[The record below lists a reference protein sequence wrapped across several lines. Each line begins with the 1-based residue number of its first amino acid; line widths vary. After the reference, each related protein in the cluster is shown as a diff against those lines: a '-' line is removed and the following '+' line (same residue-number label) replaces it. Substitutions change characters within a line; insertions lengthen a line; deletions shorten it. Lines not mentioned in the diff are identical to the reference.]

1 MAKIKILK
9 TINFDG
15 SKQEPGTELTLSSE
29 RLQTMLNNF
38 KAQEINSNLYID
50 ILELEV
56 LEQIK
61 KRRPKKA

>member
-1 MAKIKILK
+1 MAKIRILK

-15 SKQEPGTELTLSSE
+15 TKQEPRTELNITSE

-38 KAQEINSNLYID
+38 KAQEINSQLYID
-50 ILELEV
+50 ILEIEV

-61 KRRPKKA
+61 KRRSKKS

>member
-1 MAKIKILK
+1 MAKIRILK

-15 SKQEPGTELTLSSE
+15 AKQEPGTELNITSE

-38 KAQEINSNLYID
+38 KAQQINSQLYID
-50 ILELEV
+50 ILEIEV

-61 KRRPKKA
+61 KRRSKKS

>member
-38 KAQEINSNLYID
+38 KDQQINSNLYID

-61 KRRPKKA
+61 KRRSKKA